1 MDGVPA
7 PKRPSRPSAAS
18 LSTAAFSRSHFLPYG
33 GIRELVVEGRAREG
47 VLGERVAEPDALGE
61 VLHAVDCIARA
72 AGYVAQHE
80 GRFPHS
86 PRGRLEFLPVGN
98 NTGRS
103 SEFTSFVPLVKL
115 LESVRD
121 EAARS
126 TAAVV
131 KRDDLAVV
139 GVEHGI
145 LVGEDER
152 RREPHDVARGHEI
165 LRVLADLLAVALDE
179 MFVDVGHHAVGDG
192 GGAEVEVRESG
203 ADLVEHALVVE
214 LLAGVLHLEL
224 EQHLAGVLREPADVL
239 HKGVV
244 GARCAEVAKSEAR
257 EVVEAIAGQQA
268 VLLVGVVPRSGLL
281 AGEHLVAG
289 GLERAL
295 ESAQHRKGEDELVV
309 IGGADDVAD
318 VVGYGPDVV
327 DVVEGLLLGSHG
339 RPFGWL
345 SFQPLILQ
353 LSRSSRSRIQPMV

>member
-1 MDGVPA
+1 MPA
-7 PKRPSRPSAAS
+7 K
-18 LSTAAFSRSHFLPYG
+18 
-33 GIRELVVEGRAREG
+33 G

-61 VLHAVDCIARA
+61 VLHAVDCIACA

-86 PRGRLEFLPVGN
+86 PRGWLEFLPVGN

-126 TAAVV
+126 AAAVV

-145 LVGEDER
+145 LVGEDKR
-152 RREPHDVARGHEI
+152 RRESHDVARGHEI
-165 LRVLADLLAVALDE
+165 LRVLADFLAVALDE

-224 EQHLAGVLREPADVL
+224 KQNFAGVLRETADIL

-244 GARCAEVAKSEAR
+244 GAGRAQVAEPKAC
-257 EVVEAIAGQQA
+257 EVVEAVAGQQA
-268 VLLVGVVPRSGLL
+268 VLLVGIVPYAGLL
-281 AGEHLVAG
+281 SGQHLVAG
-289 GLERAL
+289 RLECTL
-295 ESAQHRKGEDELVV
+295 EAAQNSEREDELVV
-309 IGGADDVAD
+309 VSGADDVTD
-318 VVGYGPDVV
+318 VVRYGPDLV
-327 DVVEGLLLGSHG
+327 DVVEGLFLGSHG
-339 RPFGWL
+339 GPFGWG

-353 LSRSSRSRIQPMV
+353 LRRPSPTRIQPMV